1 MTYHSTGVH
10 DPAGAAAAGIKGK
23 KKSFHSVQISIYKT
37 REVAP
42 TQSYPQSGKAGKA
55 GTHAMKPL
63 TCALISLFA
72 ACVCNGELLPTLPF
86 PLPICTSTTTL
97 TLGGTYTVTATS
109 TVTSISISQTR
120 TTIYTPTSVTCLSTA
135 TTLAAYPSLPG
146 LDADTGASI
155 LKVRAASPQI
165 TLPPILPIGCPTV
178 TVIPPTV
185 SNAPCTRLEGGFA
198 LTYAT
203 ISSPSH
209 RLRQASLGGREL
221 KSTVRTSTITTTK
234 SGIATVT
241 TTPISTQIV
250 TETWIQPTP
259 TNYNGICLPLPLLR
273 NSPLPA
279 LSHANHLSTG
289 LNYYQYLNGYNYNT
303 DTTGLGG
310 GGYSTSH
317 WNGNLSY
324 YTSGLARNIN
334 FESPN
339 WPTGPAVCQLP
350 GQAAQTDCSQ
360 WTVVFQGF
368 LFASIAGNYTVHS
381 PILAESANWQ
391 DNTGFWWGGEKA
403 YTDYTD
409 GNVDG
414 AAAPSCGVDTVKRV
428 RVGAGS

>member
-1 MTYHSTGVH
+1 
-10 DPAGAAAAGIKGK
+10 
-23 KKSFHSVQISIYKT
+23 
-37 REVAP
+37 
-42 TQSYPQSGKAGKA
+42 
-55 GTHAMKPL
+55 MKPL
-63 TCALISLFA
+63 TCALISLVA
-72 ACVCNGELLPTLPF
+72 ACVCSGELLPTLPF
-86 PLPICTSTTTL
+86 PLPLCASTTTL
-97 TLGGTYTVTATS
+97 TLGGTYTVTSTS

-120 TTIYTPTSVTCLSTA
+120 TTTYTPTSVTCLSTA
-135 TTLAAYPSLPG
+135 TTLAAYPSLLG
-146 LDADTGASI
+146 LDADTGAST
-155 LKVRAASPQI
+155 LAVRAANPQI
-165 TLPPILPIGCPTV
+165 SIPPILPTGCPTV

-198 LTYAT
+198 IT
-203 ISSPSH
+203 
-209 RLRQASLGGREL
+209 
-221 KSTVRTSTITTTK
+221 TSTITTTK

-259 TNYNGICLPLPLLR
+259 TSYN
-273 NSPLPA
+273 
-279 LSHANHLSTG
+279 G

-317 WNGNLSY
+317 WNGNLDY
-324 YTSGLARNIN
+324 NTSGLARNIN

-368 LFASIAGNYTVHS
+368 LFARIAGNYTVHS
-381 PILAESANWQ
+381 PILSESANWQ

-414 AAAPSCGVDTVKRV
+414 AAAPVSVDPVTNYFEYVLE
-428 RVGAGS
+428 AGEFLPFTLIYNNGQGPAANRIDITGPDGEPPGTRGIVWSGIEDGSKG